1 MRYAIVRRYL
11 RSPRRA
17 TDDTGR
23 RERLRRRPSMEKA
36 LGGVKVLDLTQFEAG
51 TSCTEM
57 LAWLGA
63 DVIKVEPPKMGEQGR
78 WMLTEKPGVDSHYF
92 MLLNANKRSI
102 TLNLKSD
109 RGREMF
115 VELVKKVDVLSE
127 NYSLG
132 TLESW
137 GLGYDRLRE
146 INPRLIYLTI
156 KGFGTYGPYSK
167 FKSFDMIA
175 QAAGGAMA
183 LTGTPETPPLKPG
196 PTIGDTGTG
205 IHAACGVLA
214 AYIQRQRSG
223 KGQKVEV
230 AMQEAVFNFVRVP
243 MMDVHITHQPT
254 PRRGNR
260 LGSGAV
266 GDIFKCAPGGPN
278 DYVYM
283 LCTSPE
289 MWQSMCNVIG
299 HPEVPED
306 PRFKER
312 KDRAKYIDELTAIIE
327 EWTGKRTKHEVMKIM
342 GEAGVPC
349 GAVLD
354 SVELL
359 NDPHMKERGM
369 VVTVDH
375 PVRGKFTM
383 PGCPVKLED
392 SPAEVKSA
400 PLLGQHNAEVYGAM
414 LGMTAGDLDQLKQQ
428 GII

>member
-1 MRYAIVRRYL
+1 
-11 RSPRRA
+11 
-17 TDDTGR
+17 
-23 RERLRRRPSMEKA
+23 MEKA
-36 LGGVKVLDLTQFEAG
+36 LAGVKVLDLTQFEAG

-102 TLNLKSD
+102 TLNLKSE
-109 RGREMF
+109 RGKQMF
-115 VELVKKVDVLSE
+115 VELVKQVDVLSE

-167 FKSFDMIA
+167 YKSFDMIA

-183 LTGTPETPPLKPG
+183 LTGFPGSPPLKPE

-214 AYIQRQRSG
+214 AYIQRQRTG

-230 AMQEAVFNFVRVP
+230 AMQEAVLNYVRVP
-243 MMDVHITHQPT
+243 MRGSYLTHEPV
-254 PRRGNR
+254 PRIGNR
-260 LGSGAV
+260 VGVGAV
-266 GDIFKCAPGGPN
+266 GDIYKCAPGGPN
-278 DYVYM
+278 DYVY
-283 LCTSPE
+283 LFCSTPE
-289 MWQSMCNVIG
+289 MWRSFCTILG
-299 HPEVPED
+299 RPEMIDD
-306 PRFKER
+306 PRFKGNADGGKNLE
-312 KDRAKYIDELTAIIE
+312 ELTRIIE
-327 EWTGKRTKHEVMKIM
+327 EWTGKRSKQEVMKLM

-359 NDPHMKERGM
+359 NDPHLKERGM
-369 VVTVDH
+369 VVTIDH

-392 SPAEVKSA
+392 SPVEVRSA
-400 PLLGQHNAEVYGAM
+400 PLLGQHNREIFGGM
-414 LGMTAGDLDQLKQQ
+414 LGLRDSDLEELKQQ
-428 GII
+428 GVI

>member
-1 MRYAIVRRYL
+1 M
-11 RSPRRA
+11 
-17 TDDTGR
+17 G
-23 RERLRRRPSMEKA
+23 KA
-36 LGGVKVLDLTQFEAG
+36 LAGVTVLDLTQYEAG

-63 DVIKVEPPKMGEQGR
+63 DVIKVEEPKMGEQGR
-78 WMLTEKPGVDSHYF
+78 WRNTDKPGIDSYYF

-109 RGREMF
+109 RGKEIF
-115 VELVKKVDVLSE
+115 IDLVKKVDVLSE

-132 TLESW
+132 TLESL

-146 INPRLIYLTI
+146 INPALIYLTV

-167 FKSFDMIA
+167 YKSFDMIA

-183 LTGTPETPPLKPG
+183 LTGFPGSLPLKPG

-214 AYIQRQRSG
+214 AYIQRLRTG

-230 AMQEAVFNFVRVP
+230 AMQEAVLNYVRVP
-243 MMDVHITHQPT
+243 MMGTYITQKPT
-254 PRRGNR
+254 KRVGNR
-260 LGSGAV
+260 LGAGPV
-266 GDIFKCAPGGPN
+266 GDIFKCSPGGPN
-278 DYVYM
+278 DFVY
-283 LCTSPE
+283 LYCSNEE
-289 MWQSMCNVIG
+289 MWRTLWNTIDRRDVLD
-299 HPEVPED
+299 D
-306 PRFKER
+306 PRFKDR
-312 KDRAKYIDELTAIIE
+312 KAQRENAEALTQILE
-327 EWTGKRTKHEVMKIM
+327 EWTGTRTKHEVMKIM

-359 NDPHMKERGM
+359 NDPHLRERGM
-369 VVTVDH
+369 IVTVDH

-383 PGCPVKLED
+383 PGCPVKLDD
-392 SPAEVKSA
+392 SPADITSA
-400 PLLGQHNAEVYGAM
+400 PLLGQHNREIYAAM
-414 LGMTAGDLDQLKQQ
+414 MGFKDDDLEQLKQQ
-428 GII
+428 GVI

>member
-1 MRYAIVRRYL
+1 
-11 RSPRRA
+11 
-17 TDDTGR
+17 
-23 RERLRRRPSMEKA
+23 
-36 LGGVKVLDLTQFEAG
+36 
-51 TSCTEM
+51 M

-78 WMLTEKPGVDSHYF
+78 WMITEKPGVDSHYF
-92 MLLNANKRSI
+92 ILLNANKRSI
-102 TLNLKSD
+102 TLNLKSE
-109 RGREMF
+109 RGKEIF
-115 VELVKKVDVLSE
+115 LELVKQVDILSE

-132 TLESW
+132 TLESF
-137 GLGYDRLRE
+137 GLGYNRLRE
-146 INPRLIYLTI
+146 INPHLIYLTI

-175 QAAGGAMA
+175 QAAGGAMS
-183 LTGTPETPPLKPG
+183 LTGFPGSPPLKPG

-214 AYIQRQRSG
+214 AYIQRQRTG

-243 MMDVHITHQPT
+243 MMDTYITHQPT
-254 PRRGNR
+254 QRRGNR
-260 LGSGAV
+260 LGGGAV

-283 LCTSPE
+283 LCTTPE
-289 MWQSMCNVIG
+289 MWQALCNIIG

-306 PRFKER
+306 PRFKDRKER
-312 KDRAKYIDELTAIIE
+312 EKYIEELTGIIE
-327 EWTGKRTKHEVMKIM
+327 DWTSKHAKHEVMKVM

-359 NDPHMKERGM
+359 NDPHLKERGM

-392 SPAEVKSA
+392 SPAEVESA
-400 PLLGQHNAEVYGAM
+400 PLLGQHNAEIYGKM
-414 LGMTAGDLDQLKQQ
+414 LGLKDSDLEQLKQQ
-428 GII
+428 GVI

>member
-1 MRYAIVRRYL
+1 M
-11 RSPRRA
+11 
-17 TDDTGR
+17 G
-23 RERLRRRPSMEKA
+23 KA
-36 LGGVKVLDLTQFEAG
+36 LAGVTVLDLTQYEAG

-63 DVIKVEPPKMGEQGR
+63 DVIKVEEPKMGEQGR
-78 WMLTEKPGVDSHYF
+78 WRNTDKPGIDSYYF

-109 RGREMF
+109 RGKEIF
-115 VELVKKVDVLSE
+115 IDLVKKVDVLSE

-132 TLESW
+132 TLESL

-146 INPRLIYLTI
+146 INPALIYLTV

-167 FKSFDMIA
+167 YKSFDMIA

-183 LTGTPETPPLKPG
+183 LTGFPGSLPLKPG

-214 AYIQRQRSG
+214 AYIQRLRTG

-230 AMQEAVFNFVRVP
+230 AMQEAVLNYVRVP
-243 MMDVHITHQPT
+243 MMGTYITQKPT
-254 PRRGNR
+254 KRVGNR
-260 LGSGAV
+260 LGAGPV
-266 GDIFKCAPGGPN
+266 GDIFKCSPGGPN
-278 DYVYM
+278 DFVY
-283 LCTSPE
+283 LYCSNEE
-289 MWQSMCNVIG
+289 MWRTLWNTIDRRDVLD
-299 HPEVPED
+299 D
-306 PRFKER
+306 PRFKDR
-312 KDRAKYIDELTAIIE
+312 KAQRENAEALTQILE
-327 EWTGKRTKHEVMKIM
+327 EWTGTRTKHEVMKIM

-359 NDPHMKERGM
+359 NDPHLRERGM
-369 VVTVDH
+369 IVTVDH

-392 SPAEVKSA
+392 SPADITSA
-400 PLLGQHNAEVYGAM
+400 PLLGQHNREIYGAM
-414 LGMTAGDLDQLKQQ
+414 MGFKDDDLEQLKQQ
-428 GII
+428 GVI

>member
-1 MRYAIVRRYL
+1 
-11 RSPRRA
+11 
-17 TDDTGR
+17 
-23 RERLRRRPSMEKA
+23 MEKA
-36 LGGVKVLDLTQFEAG
+36 LAGVTVLDLTQYEAG

-63 DVIKVEPPKMGEQGR
+63 DVIKVEEPKMGEQGR
-78 WMLTEKPGVDSHYF
+78 WRNTDKPGVDSYYF

-102 TLNLKSD
+102 TLNLKSE
-109 RGREMF
+109 RGKEIF
-115 VELVKKVDVLSE
+115 IDLVKKVDVLSE

-132 TLESW
+132 TLESL

-146 INPRLIYLTI
+146 INPRLIYLTV

-183 LTGTPETPPLKPG
+183 LTGFPGSLPLKPG

-214 AYIQRQRSG
+214 AYIHRLRTG

-230 AMQEAVFNFVRVP
+230 AMQEAVLNYVRVP
-243 MMDVHITHQPT
+243 MMGTYITQKPT
-254 PRRGNR
+254 KRVGNR
-260 LGSGAV
+260 LGAGPV
-266 GDIFKCAPGGPN
+266 GDIFKCSPGGPN
-278 DYVYM
+278 DFVY
-283 LCTSPE
+283 LYCSNEE
-289 MWQSMCNVIG
+289 MWRTLWNTIDRRDVLD
-299 HPEVPED
+299 D
-306 PRFKER
+306 PRFKDR
-312 KDRAKYIDELTAIIE
+312 KAQRENADVLTQIIE
-327 EWTGKRTKHEVMKIM
+327 EWTGKRTKQEVMKIM

-359 NDPHMKERGM
+359 NDPHLRERGM
-369 VVTVDH
+369 IVTVDH

-392 SPAEVKSA
+392 SPADITTA
-400 PLLGQHNAEVYGAM
+400 PLLGQHNREIYGAM
-414 LGMTAGDLDQLKQQ
+414 MGFKDDDLERLKQQ
-428 GII
+428 GVI

>member
-1 MRYAIVRRYL
+1 
-11 RSPRRA
+11 
-17 TDDTGR
+17 
-23 RERLRRRPSMEKA
+23 MEKA
-36 LGGVKVLDLTQFEAG
+36 LAGVKVLDLTQFEAG

-63 DVIKVEPPKMGEQGR
+63 DIIKVEPPKMGEQGR
-78 WMLTEKPGVDSHYF
+78 WLITEKPGLDSYYF

-102 TLNLKSD
+102 TLNLKSE
-109 RGREMF
+109 RGKEIF
-115 VELVKKVDVLSE
+115 IELVKQVDILSE

-146 INPRLIYLTI
+146 INPRLIYLTV
-156 KGFGTYGPYSK
+156 KGFGTFGPYSK
-167 FKSFDMIA
+167 YKSFDMIA
-175 QAAGGAMA
+175 QASGGAMS
-183 LTGTPETPPLKPG
+183 LTGFPGSPPLKPG

-214 AYIQRQRSG
+214 AYIQRQRTG

-243 MMDVHITHQPT
+243 MMETHITHKPAE
-254 PRRGNR
+254 RRGNR
-260 LGSGAV
+260 LGGGAV

-283 LCTSPE
+283 LCTTPE
-289 MWQSMCNVIG
+289 MWQALCATIG
-299 HPEVPED
+299 RPDVPED
-306 PRFKER
+306 PRFKDRKER
-312 KDRAKYIDELTAIIE
+312 QEYIEELTQIIE
-327 EWTGKRTKHEVMKIM
+327 EWTSKRTKHEVMQIM

-349 GAVLD
+349 GKILD

-369 VVTVDH
+369 VVTIDH

-383 PGCPVKLED
+383 PGCPVRLED
-392 SPAEVKSA
+392 SPAEVKCA
-400 PLLGQHNAEVYGAM
+400 PLLGQHNLEIYGEM
-414 LGMTAGDLDQLKQQ
+414 LGLKGGDLEQLKQQ
-428 GII
+428 GVI

>member
-1 MRYAIVRRYL
+1 
-11 RSPRRA
+11 
-17 TDDTGR
+17 
-23 RERLRRRPSMEKA
+23 MEKA
-36 LGGVKVLDLTQFEAG
+36 LAGVKVLDLTQFEAG

-78 WMLTEKPGVDSHYF
+78 WMITEKPGVDSHYF
-92 MLLNANKRSI
+92 ILLNANKRSI
-102 TLNLKSD
+102 TLNLKSA
-109 RGREMF
+109 RGKEIF
-115 VELVKKVDVLSE
+115 VDLVKQVDVLSE

-132 TLESW
+132 TLESF

-175 QAAGGAMA
+175 QAAGGAMS
-183 LTGTPETPPLKPG
+183 LTGFPGSPPLKPG

-214 AYIQRQRSG
+214 AYIQRQRTG

-243 MMDVHITHQPT
+243 MMDTYITHQPT
-254 PRRGNR
+254 QRRGNR
-260 LGSGAV
+260 LGGGVV

-283 LCTSPE
+283 LCTTPD
-289 MWQSMCNVIG
+289 MWQALCTIIG

-306 PRFKER
+306 PRFKDRKER
-312 KDRAKYIDELTAIIE
+312 EKYIEELTRLIE
-327 EWTGKRTKHEVMKIM
+327 EWTSKHSKHEVMMVM

-349 GAVLD
+349 GAVMD
-354 SVELL
+354 SIELL
-359 NDPHMKERGM
+359 NDPHLKERGM

-400 PLLGQHNAEVYGAM
+400 PLLGQHNAEIYGAM
-414 LGMTAGDLDQLKQQ
+414 LGLGASDLEQLQQQ
-428 GII
+428 GVI

>member
-1 MRYAIVRRYL
+1 M
-11 RSPRRA
+11 
-17 TDDTGR
+17 D
-23 RERLRRRPSMEKA
+23 KA
-36 LGGVKVLDLTQFEAG
+36 LAGVKVLDLTQFEAG

-78 WMLTEKPGVDSHYF
+78 WMITEKPGIDSHYF
-92 MLLNANKRSI
+92 ILLNANKRSI

-109 RGREMF
+109 RGKEIFRD
-115 VELVKKVDVLSE
+115 LVKQVDVLSE

-132 TLESW
+132 TLESF
-137 GLGYDRLRE
+137 GLGYERLRE
-146 INPRLIYLTI
+146 INPRLIYLSI

-175 QAAGGAMA
+175 QAAGGAMS
-183 LTGTPETPPLKPG
+183 LTGFPGSPPLKPG

-214 AYIQRQRSG
+214 AYIQRQRTG

-243 MMDVHITHQPT
+243 MMDTYLTHQPT
-254 PRRGNR
+254 QRRGNR
-260 LGSGAV
+260 LGGGAV

-283 LCTSPE
+283 LCTTPE
-289 MWQSMCNVIG
+289 MWQALCTIIG

-306 PRFKER
+306 PRFKDRKER
-312 KDRAKYIDELTAIIE
+312 EKYIEELTRLIE
-327 EWTGKRTKHEVMKIM
+327 DWTSKRSKHEVMKVM

-359 NDPHMKERGM
+359 SDPHLKERGM

-400 PLLGQHNAEVYGAM
+400 PLLGQHNGEIYREM
-414 LGMTAGDLDQLKQQ
+414 LGLRDSDLEQLKQD
-428 GII
+428 GVI

>member
-1 MRYAIVRRYL
+1 
-11 RSPRRA
+11 
-17 TDDTGR
+17 
-23 RERLRRRPSMEKA
+23 MEKA
-36 LGGVKVLDLTQFEAG
+36 LAGVKVLDLTQFEAG

-78 WMLTEKPGVDSHYF
+78 WMITEKPGVDSHYF

-102 TLNLKSD
+102 TLNLKSE
-109 RGREMF
+109 RGKEIFLDLM
-115 VELVKKVDVLSE
+115 KQVDVLSE

-132 TLESW
+132 TLESF
-137 GLGYDRLRE
+137 GLGYDRLRQ
-146 INPRLIYLTI
+146 INPRLIYLSI

-175 QAAGGAMA
+175 QAAGGAMS
-183 LTGTPETPPLKPG
+183 LTGFPGSPPLKPG

-214 AYIQRQRSG
+214 AYIQRQRTG

-243 MMDVHITHQPT
+243 MMDTYITHQPT
-254 PRRGNR
+254 QRRGNR
-260 LGSGAV
+260 LGGGAV

-283 LCTSPE
+283 LCTTPE
-289 MWQSMCNVIG
+289 MWQALCRIIG

-306 PRFKER
+306 PRFKDRKER
-312 KDRAKYIDELTAIIE
+312 EKYIEELTHLIE
-327 EWTGKRTKHEVMKIM
+327 DWTSQHSKHEVMKVM

-354 SVELL
+354 SIELL
-359 NDPHMKERGM
+359 NDPHLKERGM

-375 PVRGKFTM
+375 PVRGVFTM

-400 PLLGQHNAEVYGAM
+400 PLLGQHNAEVYSEM
-414 LGMTAGDLDQLKQQ
+414 LGLKGSDLEQLKEQ
-428 GII
+428 GVI